1 MSWQHPRI
9 YLDFKAPGS
18 VRTTWLEK
26 AIRDLTSFHNQICFS
41 KKIHQQCQGSEL
53 QLLHRRE
60 AVVQVWQKFFFP
72 FFFDF
77 SELVRFQQFHL
88 IYAVALQVCLVQSIG
103 SQSLPSVKAMSKWGQ
118 DQSSGPASASRPK
131 RYRCSN
137 PKCIFLANE
146 DFDSKRRCIWVR
158 SKKDVFL
165 AN

>member
-1 MSWQHPRI
+1 MPRFGI
-9 YLDFKAPGS
+9 AIVAPTGS
-18 VRTTWLEK
+18 CSASVAK
-26 AIRDLTSFHNQICFS
+26 V
-41 KKIHQQCQGSEL
+41 
-53 QLLHRRE
+53 LLS
-60 AVVQVWQKFFFP
+60 